1 MAKVHLVFID
11 EPVTAGVTS
20 CDLVLRDTASV
31 GLDAESR
38 GGALRPGAT
47 TVCALDLVCAGSDAG
62 TVLSGSFPASRDDG
76 CRTGS
81 GSIWAAISFSA
92 FLRSGGAHR
101 GLMQTRVRWY
111 QLPSVVCTV

>member
-1 MAKVHLVFID
+1 MAKVHLVFVD
-11 EPVTAGVTS
+11 ERVTAGVTS

-38 GGALRPGAT
+38 DGAMRPGAT

-62 TVLSGSFPASRDDG
+62 TVLGGSLPASRDGG

-92 FLRSGGAHR
+92 FLRSGDAYR
-101 GLMQTRVRWY
+101 GLTQTCVR
-111 QLPSVVCTV
+111 